1 MQGEELDALSEQ
13 LAERL
18 CEHNQTLCLHLIRL
32 LADGQAVPVER
43 LAQSL
48 SLSPQE
54 TASQLHTLSDIE
66 FDPTGN
72 VTAFGLS
79 HAPTAHQFAVNGH
92 KLYTW
97 CALDT
102 FMYTALLDVPTQ
114 VHSTCPRT
122 GQSIF
127 LSMTPQ
133 GIEHLDPQSAVISLV
148 VPSGSITDCLRST
161 FCNHGHFFSSAE
173 AAAEWLATQED
184 ALVLPVADAHELGQ
198 RIANS
203 RIVTAALQRIE

>member
-1 MQGEELDALSEQ
+1 MRDEELDALSQQ

-18 CEHNQTLCLHLIRL
+18 CGHNQALCLHLIRL

-43 LAQSL
+43 LAQVL
-48 SLSPQE
+48 AISPQE
-54 TASQLHTLSDIE
+54 TDLRLHALSDIE

-72 VTAFGLS
+72 VIAFGIS
-79 HAPTAHQFAVNGH
+79 HAPTAHQFMVNGH

-102 FMYTALLDVPTQ
+102 FMYTALLDAPTQ
-114 VHSTCPRT
+114 VHSICPRT

-148 VPSGSITDCLRST
+148 VPSGSIADCLRSS

-173 AAAEWLATQED
+173 GASAWLPAQEH
-184 ALVLPVADAHELGQ
+184 ALVLPIADAHQLGQ

-203 RIVTAALQRIE
+203 RIVQAALQRV